1 MTLLYLLVIFTL
13 LSIAVVSDLR
23 TREIPDGV
31 SVVLLLVAIAAAT
44 FGWAELRWWMVF
56 GGAGAGLLVG
66 LLLFRFA
73 HVGGGDAKL
82 IIGLGAAL
90 GPVALLFVLFWM
102 ALAGGL
108 LALVAAA
115 RGRRDYAYAPAI
127 LAGFGGYLVYPVGV
141 LG

>member
-1 MTLLYLLVIFTL
+1 MTILYLFLIFSLLLV
-13 LSIAVVSDLR
+13 AVVSDLR

-31 SVVLLLVAIAAAT
+31 TVGLLLIAIAAAT
-44 FGWAELRWWMVF
+44 FGWAELRWWMVLS
-56 GGAGAGLLVG
+56 GAVAGLLIG

-73 HVGGGDAKL
+73 HLGGGDAKL
-82 IIGLGAAL
+82 IIGLGASL

-108 LALVAAA
+108 LALFAAA
-115 RGRRDYAYAPAI
+115 RGRHDYAYAPAI
-127 LAGFGGYLVYPVGV
+127 LAGFGGYLVYPVGM